1 MHHGDRIRMTHA
13 RRCATAAVLALAG
26 LLAGCAAPTSVPSVA
41 PTASAAPTAAPTPSP
56 AAAASPTAAPAATA
70 DPMAGW
76 QLIQPESGRT
86 QFRIPAD
93 WSADV
98 SFEEFDGEPGD
109 GVVVRRPDGQPLL
122 RFSQAPGDVGG
133 LCTVEGSDGIST
145 PAPPDG
151 VLLDREPIVLDT
163 QGSPLEDLAVGA
175 VAVALDDGRWIF
187 GMGITE
193 EARLQEPLGCPFYF
207 VAGGPAAAGAL
218 GGLLSFGTQS
228 QLAVEPD
235 GAIWVVESLEA
246 ARAYAETDEYATLK
260 RILLSLET
268 RI

>member
-1 MHHGDRIRMTHA
+1 MTHTRLRGA
-13 RRCATAAVLALAG
+13 AAVLALAS
-26 LLAGCAAPTSVPSVA
+26 LLAGCAAPAAAPSAVPTASDSPSA
-41 PTASAAPTAAPTPSP
+41 APSPSPTASATP
-56 AAAASPTAAPAATA
+56 AA

-98 SFEEFDGEPGD
+98 SFEELDGEPVD

-133 LCTVEGSDGIST
+133 SCTVEGSDGLST
-145 PAPPDG
+145 FAPREG
-151 VLLDREPIVLDT
+151 VLLDEVPIVLGT

-175 VAVALDDGRWIF
+175 VAVELDDGSWLF
-187 GMGITE
+187 GMGITA
-193 EARLQEPLGCPFYF
+193 EARLQEPLGCPFSF
-207 VAGGPAAAGAL
+207 VAGGPAASDEL
-218 GGLLSFGTQS
+218 GGLLAFGTQP

-235 GAIWVVESLEA
+235 GAIWVVESLDA
-246 ARAYAETDEYATLK
+246 AWAYVETDEYATLK
-260 RILLSLET
+260 SILRSLET